1 MWAPHFLFS
10 AVAEHLATLCRQF
23 VLMSLI
29 KLLLDV
35 LISGVTPRV
44 PGGRYAV
51 SMKLESES

>member
-1 MWAPHFLFS
+1 MGTSFPLLSCGGALGD
-10 AVAEHLATLCRQF
+10 TQF